1 MADANRLQVAQRRN
15 YGNNHLFE
23 LVLLPVGVLLLALSE
38 EVLQIRSTVHIFA
51 HHGYPVRV
59 VHRLIEVIAKE
70 LEDVRVALNF
80 EKLYCLFLYTMVTD

>member
-51 HHGYPVRV
+51 HHGNPVRV
-59 VHRLIEVIAKE
+59 IHGFIEVVTVE
-70 LEDVRVALNF
+70 LEHIG
-80 EKLYCLFLYTMVTD
+80 VTLHLE